1 MEVLNQNETQLCFQ
15 GPLLAFPRLHVAKT
29 NFNMAGADRKIHRGF
44 IWLYSKIN
52 QLGQSGY
59 FWWLTVKS

>member
-44 IWLYSKIN
+44 I
-52 QLGQSGY
+52 
-59 FWWLTVKS
+59 